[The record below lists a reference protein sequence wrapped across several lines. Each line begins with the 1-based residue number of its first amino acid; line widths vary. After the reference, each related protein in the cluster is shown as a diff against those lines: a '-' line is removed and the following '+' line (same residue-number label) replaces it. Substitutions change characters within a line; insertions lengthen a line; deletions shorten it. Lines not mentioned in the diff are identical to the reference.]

1 MLDADGRPRYRID
14 DQGSYSRC
22 RGDDPRSRWR
32 RRPLRRD
39 RDFGILPRQVAR
51 PAAPDRLPVAQG
63 TDGRRAPRAG
73 AADRSAGKLIEPAG
87 ARAMAADTARGALFR
102 PIVPNQHSRVT
113 YAELFF
119 DLVFVFAV
127 TQISHTL
134 LGNFTPLG
142 ALQVMLL
149 FLAVWWVWVY
159 TSWITNWLDPEKTP
173 VRLLLF
179 SLTLGGLVLSTS
191 IPAAFDGRGLWF
203 AIAYAAM
210 QVGKT
215 VFLWIS
221 TPRSRPLARMN
232 AIRITA
238 WLSMSAIFWIAGGLA
253 QGELRLVLWAIALAI
268 EYISPAV
275 RFWIPRFGASS
286 VADWVIEGGHMAE
299 RCALFVII
307 ALGESVVVT
316 GATFAEL
323 AWSAENLIAFVTV
336 LAGSIA
342 MWWIYFHIGAEAGS
356 EQISRSS
363 EPGRLARLA
372 YTYLHMPIIAGII
385 VSAVADELV
394 LKHPGGHSDLKT
406 VISAIGGPLLF
417 LFGTIL
423 FKHSF
428 RGFLQLSHGFGII
441 ALCVLAWFASELSP
455 LMLSILTTAIMIVVA
470 VWESISLQS
479 GPAE

>member
-1 MLDADGRPRYRID
+1 M
-14 DQGSYSRC
+14 
-22 RGDDPRSRWR
+22 
-32 RRPLRRD
+32 
-39 RDFGILPRQVAR
+39 
-51 PAAPDRLPVAQG
+51 
-63 TDGRRAPRAG
+63 TDNPH
-73 AADRSAGKLIEPAG
+73 
-87 ARAMAADTARGALFR
+87 GALFR
-102 PIVPNQHSRVT
+102 PIVPHQHSRVT

-134 LGNFTPLG
+134 LAHFTPLG
-142 ALQVMLL
+142 ALQVTLL
-149 FLAVWWVWVY
+149 FLAVWWVWVF
-159 TSWITNWLDPEKTP
+159 TTWITNWLNPEKTP

-179 SLTLGGLVLSTS
+179 AMMLGGLVLSTS
-191 IPAAFDGRGLWF
+191 IPKAFEERGLWF
-203 AIAYAAM
+203 AIAYAGM

-215 VFLWIS
+215 IFLWLS
-221 TPRSRPLARMN
+221 TPPSRPRTRMN
-232 AIRITA
+232 AIRIAA
-238 WLSMSAIFWIAGGLA
+238 WLSASAVFWIAGGIA
-253 QGELRLVLWAIALAI
+253 EGQPRLMLWAIALVI

-275 RFWIPRFGASS
+275 RFWIPRYGASS
-286 VADWVIEGGHMAE
+286 VADWMIEGGHMAE
-299 RCALFVII
+299 RCGLFIII
-307 ALGESVVVT
+307 ALGESIVVI

-323 AWSAENLIAFVTV
+323 AWTTENVLAFVSAF
-336 LAGSIA
+336 LGSIA

-356 EQISRSS
+356 EQLSKSS

-372 YTYLHMPIIAGII
+372 YTYLHMPIVAGII
-385 VSAVADELV
+385 VAAVADELV

-428 RGFLQLSHGFGII
+428 RGFLQLSHGAGIV

-479 GPAE
+479 GPAEQNL

>member
-1 MLDADGRPRYRID
+1 M
-14 DQGSYSRC
+14 
-22 RGDDPRSRWR
+22 
-32 RRPLRRD
+32 
-39 RDFGILPRQVAR
+39 
-51 PAAPDRLPVAQG
+51 
-63 TDGRRAPRAG
+63 TDN
-73 AADRSAGKLIEPAG
+73 
-87 ARAMAADTARGALFR
+87 ARGALYR
-102 PIVPNQHSRVT
+102 PIVPHQHSRVT

-134 LGNFTPLG
+134 LTHFTPLG
-142 ALQVMLL
+142 VVQVTLL

-159 TSWITNWLDPEKTP
+159 TSWITNWLNPEKTP

-179 SLTLGGLVLSTS
+179 AMMLGGLVLSTS

-215 VFLWIS
+215 VFLWVS
-221 TPRSRPLARMN
+221 TPRSRSPARMN

-253 QGELRLVLWAIALAI
+253 QGELRLVLWAIALVI

-275 RFWIPRFGASS
+275 RFWIPRYGASS

-323 AWSAENLIAFVTV
+323 AWSAENLAAFVTV

-372 YTYLHMPIIAGII
+372 YTYLHMPIVAGII

-394 LKHPGGHSDLKT
+394 LKHPVGHSDFKT

-428 RGFLQLSHGFGII
+428 RGFLQLSHGVGIV
-441 ALCVLAWFASELSP
+441 ALGVLAWFASELSP
-455 LMLSILTTAIMIVVA
+455 LMLSILTTAIMIAVA

-479 GPAE
+479 NPAE